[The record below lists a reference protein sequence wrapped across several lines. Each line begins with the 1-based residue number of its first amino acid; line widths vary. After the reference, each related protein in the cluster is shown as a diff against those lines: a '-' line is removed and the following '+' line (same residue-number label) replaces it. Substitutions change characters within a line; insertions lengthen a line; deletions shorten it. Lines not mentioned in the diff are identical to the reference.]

1 MGSDVEII
9 YAEGVRLTDAGDWF
23 CDNKDIKVT
32 AHADNEARIKEAIE
46 KCQNADIILYFGGSN
61 EAVSREAWAD
71 NHFGDI
77 TKLDLFGDQ
86 NELILA
92 LKKLNKP
99 MAGFVFAGPP
109 LACNTLNDNVQA
121 LVECWYLGQETGDA
135 VADMIVGNIAP
146 SGKLPIT
153 IPRSV
158 GHIPAYYSYKPSARR
173 GYAFD
178 DVSALYPFGHGLTYT
193 KFEYSAPTTS
203 ATKIKQNENFTV
215 SVTVKNVGN
224 RAASEVVQLYIRDE
238 ISSITRPIKELKD
251 FKKITLNANETQT
264 VTFIITPDK
273 LSFFNKN
280 MKKIVESGDF
290 TIMVGTSSVVNQS
303 VKVTVE

>member
-1 MGSDVEII
+1 
-9 YAEGVRLTDAGDWF
+9 LTDAGDWF
-23 CDNKDIKVT
+23 CDNKDIKVSS
-32 AHADNEARIKEAIE
+32 HADNEPRIKEAIE
-46 KCQNADIILYFGGSN
+46 KCQNADVILYFGGSN
-61 EAVSREAWAD
+61 EVVSREAWAD

-86 NELILA
+86 NELITA

-193 KFEYSAPTTS
+193 KFEYSAPMSSPNPSKGGEPQSVNTY
-203 ATKIKQNENFTV
+203 KQNENFTV
-215 SVTVKNVGN
+215 SVNVKNVGK
-224 RAASEVVQLYIRDE
+224 RDATEVVQLYIRDE

-251 FKKITLNANETQT
+251 FKRIALKAGESQT
-264 VTFIITPDK
+264 VTFTITPDK

-303 VKVTVE
+303 VKVAVID